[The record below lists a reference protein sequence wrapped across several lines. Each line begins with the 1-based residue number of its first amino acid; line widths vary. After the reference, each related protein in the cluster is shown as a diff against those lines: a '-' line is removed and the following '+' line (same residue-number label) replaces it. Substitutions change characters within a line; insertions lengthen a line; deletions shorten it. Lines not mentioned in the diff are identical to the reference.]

1 MKVCRKGI
9 KNEIPYG
16 TLVGV
21 SPEIRS
27 IWYSKHDEPEP
38 CELIDVP
45 ITDEDAEQNK
55 IDCKKLVNYLLDTI
69 YSYDFRVRNILFLR
83 YWHDLTYQE
92 IGEIFGVSATRI
104 RQIEASELRRFR
116 HRLKLI
122 SCLENPGC

>member
-27 IWYSKHDEPEP
+27 IWYSKYDEPEP

-45 ITDEDAEQNK
+45 VFDDDVTQDK
-55 IDCKKLVNYLLDTI
+55 IDRKKLVDYLLDTM
-69 YSYDFRVRNILFLR
+69 YGFEFRVKNIIFLR

-104 RQIEASELRRFR
+104 RQIEGVQLRRFR
-116 HRLKLI
+116 RRLNVLKVCKI
-122 SCLENPGC
+122 I